1 MRKLY
6 LSLSIVITLMG
17 FLASASNATEI
28 HVSPKPQEMI
38 FATWQGFEID
48 KLASIWLLKRFVAPG
63 RAVIRFYPTGTM
75 EMKGIAFDVPGAR
88 LRRYHS
94 ASTFETI
101 LKHYGIDD
109 PKLVYMGKI
118 IHDIEINIWQQK
130 FIARTPEVQAALRE
144 IIEKGAGNNET
155 VEEACRYL
163 DGFYKGL

>member
-6 LSLSIVITLMG
+6 LSIVIALLG
-17 FLASASNATEI
+17 FLVSTANSAEI
-28 HVSPKPQEMI
+28 HVSSQPQEMV
-38 FATWQGFEID
+38 FSTWQGFEID

-63 RAVIRFYPTGTM
+63 RAIIRFYPAGTI
-75 EMKGIAFDVPGAR
+75 EMKGTAFDVPGAR

-101 LKHYGIDD
+101 LKHYGMDD
-109 PKLVYMGKI
+109 HRLVYMGKI

-130 FIARTPEVQAALRE
+130 FIDRTPEVQAALTD
-144 IIEKGAGNNET
+144 IIERGAGNEET

-163 DGFYKGL
+163 DSLYRGL